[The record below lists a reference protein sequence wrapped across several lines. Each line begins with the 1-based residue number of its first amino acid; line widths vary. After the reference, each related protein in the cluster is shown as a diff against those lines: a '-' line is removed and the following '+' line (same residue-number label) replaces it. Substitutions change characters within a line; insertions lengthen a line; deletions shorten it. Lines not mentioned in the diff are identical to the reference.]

1 MKILKT
7 LLRKKTKVIDGKVWR
22 LMKRKEV
29 NAEINAECCEVD
41 SHILDYVKSGCY
53 GFYKSELDENKFL
66 SVIWPEMK
74 VSRLLTPECEPRTI
88 RDVAERVIKCHTF
101 ESLCENQG
109 RPDTEHDPSWFDKCL
124 KIDSEFDYDR
134 FCAMWLVEE
143 NCIEHKQSPL
153 GKYHVEDGAHR
164 SLVLGKRLLERE
176 EKYRAVKAILIDPRP
191 KKRH

>member
-29 NAEINAECCEVD
+29 NAEIYAKGCKVD
-41 SHILDYVKSGCY
+41 SRILCYFKSGDY

-66 SVIWPEMK
+66 SVIWPAMNFT
-74 VSRLLTPECEPRTI
+74 RLLTPECEPRMI
-88 RDVAERVIKCHTF
+88 WDVAERVIKCHTF

-164 SLVLGKRLLERE
+164 SLVLGKRLLKCE
-176 EKYRAVKAILIDPRP
+176 EEYCPVKAILIDPRP
-191 KKRH
+191 PDD

>member
-29 NAEINAECCEVD
+29 NAEIYAKGCKVD
-41 SHILDYVKSGCY
+41 SRILCYFKSGDY

-66 SVIWPEMK
+66 SVIWPEMN

-88 RDVAERVIKCHTF
+88 RDVAERLIKCHTF
-101 ESLCENQG
+101 ESLCQDQG

-153 GKYHVEDGAHR
+153 GKYYIQDGAHR
-164 SLVLGKRLLERE
+164 SLVLGKRLLKCE
-176 EKYRAVKAILIDPRP
+176 EEYCPVKAILIDPRP
-191 KKRH
+191 PDD